1 VLATQGNLNN
11 HIGLPLTLLKLNAQH
26 RYAVIEMGMNHTGEI
41 ACLTGLTKPNV
52 ALINNAGSAHLGE
65 LGSYEAI
72 AKAKG
77 EIFEGLTEDGVAVIN
92 ADDQFAPLWKTLIG
106 TRKTLTFGLKNTA
119 DVSAEYTLLADSSTL
134 DISTP
139 QGVCHAELPA
149 PGLHNVMNALAATSA
164 ALAMGVDLPA
174 ITAGLQQYAGV
185 KGRLQSLP
193 GSHNT
198 QVIDD
203 TYNANPISMRAAIDV
218 LKAKPGKKLLVL
230 GDIGELGPDAPA
242 LHAEIGQYAK
252 AAGIDALFTLGTHSE
267 RMSQAF
273 GAGAQHYPN
282 VETLAADLLKAMQAG
297 STVLVKGSRF
307 MAMERVV
314 KEIVTKEVAAVKN
327 GEAH

>member
-1 VLATQGNLNN
+1 MGKTQ
-11 HIGLPLTLLKLNAQH
+11 
-26 RYAVIEMGMNHTGEI
+26 V
-41 ACLTGLTKPNV
+41 
-52 ALINNAGSAHLGE
+52 
-65 LGSYEAI
+65 
-72 AKAKG
+72 
-77 EIFEGLTEDGVAVIN
+77 D
-92 ADDQFAPLWKTLIG
+92 
-106 TRKTLTFGLKNTA
+106 
-119 DVSAEYTLLADSSTL
+119 
-134 DISTP
+134 
-139 QGVCHAELPA
+139 LPA
-149 PGLHNVMNALAATSA
+149 PGLHNVMNALAATCA
-164 ALAMGVDLPA
+164 ALAMGVDLSA
-174 ITAGLQQYAGV
+174 ITAGLQQYAGI

-193 GSHNT
+193 GLHNA

-273 GAGAQHYPN
+273 GAAAQHYPN

-314 KEIVTKEVAAVKN
+314 KEIVAKEIAAEKN
-327 GEAH
+327 REAH